1 MKLAISWECVNIS
14 ITSLLVSEIPDQTTN
29 VSVMNYIVDMN
40 SGELWVSLSH
50 KNSQWARVTRTIGSI
65 DVSFIIS
72 SYLWLVCG
80 GGGGGGGIS
89 CQIVGRPRRPLP
101 IRAVLVLITIVSVS
115 VVISAYIILS
125 SGLSNHSLH
134 TWIHSQVKLKYLLI
148 FFWSPW
154 RSVTLTGGQCSQ
166 CSPCSAEFIN

>member
-125 SGLSNHSLH
+125 SCPSNHSLH
-134 TWIHSQVKLKYLLI
+134 TSSLFTW
-148 FFWSPW
+148 FWSYQICKRIHQIIGIFWLAKEETSKMW
-154 RSVTLTGGQCSQ
+154 R
-166 CSPCSAEFIN
+166 IKN